1 VAGGG
6 RGNRVTLTN
15 YQYLNGQ
22 STGTA
27 VSSLETSAN
36 GLTTWRTVYPDGV
49 TPVTTTDVIVP
60 GINRT
65 ETITAPDGSFTIAS
79 YSYGRLSSFTK
90 YPSTGPAIGATSY
103 GYDAQ
108 GRQSAVTDA
117 RNGTTTFTFNNAD
130 EAASV
135 TTPNPASIPGSPE
148 TTTTTYDTLMRPTI
162 IVYADGTSLTNTY
175 YPTSQIQSTY
185 GSRAYAA
192 GYTYDAQNRMIT
204 MTNWTNFAT
213 LAGARTNAWSYDTN
227 RGFLISKTD
236 AAGLAVTYSNTPA
249 GRLAKRTWARGT
261 TTTYLYNTA
270 GDLGTNVYSDGT
282 PGVTNAYDRLGRKSS
297 VVSGATTTSFVYDLA
312 NDVLSETNSGG
323 TLTGLM
329 VTNQFDSYL
338 RRINMALLSGSTTL
352 CRSTNG
358 YDTASRLATVSD
370 GTNSATYSYLA
381 NSSLVGQIVFA
392 SNTMTRMTTSKQ
404 YDYLNRLSSISSTP
418 TNSFIYEYNAANQR
432 TLNRLWDG
440 SYWNYGYDP
449 LGQVIFGSKFW
460 VDQTPVAGQQFDY
473 TFDTIGNR
481 TQTEAGG
488 DQNGANLRVAA
499 YTNNT
504 VNQITSRGVPAA
516 VDVMGEGLATNGVTV
531 NGLPAYRKVEYFRQQ
546 LSVTNTSPVWDSVTV
561 IGSGQTNTGHLYV
574 PQAPENYTYDADGN
588 LLTDGRWTNS
598 WDAENRLLS
607 MTSLSTAPSGSQLQL
622 AFTYDYMGR
631 RIQKLV
637 STNNGTYV
645 GEYTNKYAYDAWNCL
660 AILNP
665 SLILSNTFLW
675 GSDLSGSL
683 QGAGGVGGL
692 IKVAYYG
699 ATTTN
704 CFVAYDGNGN
714 VSALV
719 NAANGV
725 TVANYDYGP
734 FGELIRL
741 SGPMAKLNPLR
752 FSTKY
757 DDDETDFL
765 YYGYRYYNPS
775 TGRWLSRDPIEEK
788 GFQVY
793 SRSRSRRS
801 GLEPNLYVFVKNS
814 PLNYS
819 DALGLKCRIALECST
834 VARSGVPLGTHC
846 GIVIDSD
853 NGVFDMNGSG
863 GGVNTRNL
871 TSGLLS
877 DATGPWTD
885 EPDSVCDCIFAN
897 ITPWNNMNVPRD
909 HLCAN
914 SNWNLHCLVSKCN
927 ISINWGSQN
936 QPIGYNCK
944 VCKQWQTM
952 PLGISS
958 VPCCQVWGPKPC
970 PDQ

>member
-1 VAGGG
+1 
-6 RGNRVTLTN
+6 
-15 YQYLNGQ
+15 
-22 STGTA
+22 
-27 VSSLETSAN
+27 
-36 GLTTWRTVYPDGV
+36 
-49 TPVTTTDVIVP
+49 
-60 GINRT
+60 
-65 ETITAPDGSFTIAS
+65 
-79 YSYGRLSSFTK
+79 
-90 YPSTGPAIGATSY
+90 
-103 GYDAQ
+103 
-108 GRQSAVTDA
+108 
-117 RNGTTTFTFNNAD
+117 
-130 EAASV
+130 
-135 TTPNPASIPGSPE
+135 
-148 TTTTTYDTLMRPTI
+148 
-162 IVYADGTSLTNTY
+162 
-175 YPTSQIQSTY
+175 
-185 GSRAYAA
+185 
-192 GYTYDAQNRMIT
+192 
-204 MTNWTNFAT
+204 
-213 LAGARTNAWSYDTN
+213 
-227 RGFLISKTD
+227 
-236 AAGLAVTYSNTPA
+236 
-249 GRLAKRTWARGT
+249 
-261 TTTYLYNTA
+261 LYNTA